1 MEPVKLKKIGIYID
15 FLLLV
20 LVVFAIIN
28 SLTEEKSNFLIT
40 GLLGIVFLVTDIF
53 NRKSKNKIIG
63 IISKISCLLV
73 IISFFFIK

>member
-53 NRKSKNKIIG
+53 SRKSKNKIIG